1 MVHIKYKA
9 EGEKMKKFLQSNETR
24 YRLFRTIIQGIIG
37 VLIANAD
44 FLISGLNFSPEAKAF
59 IVALVMAIL
68 SPIMSELGNGETDD
82 GNGEAAEEVNMF
94 DCLEG
99 GENDENENYAA
110 EE

>member
-1 MVHIKYKA
+1 
-9 EGEKMKKFLQSNETR
+9 MKKFLQSNETR

-37 VLIANAD
+37 VVIANAD

-68 SPIMSELGNGETDD
+68 SPIMSELGNEKAD
-82 GNGEAAEEVNMF
+82 EEGNMF

-99 GENDENENYAA
+99 GEDDENENYAA

>member
-1 MVHIKYKA
+1 
-9 EGEKMKKFLQSNETR
+9 MKRFLQSNETR

-37 VLIANAD
+37 VVIANAD

-68 SPIMSELGNGETDD
+68 SPIMSELGNNEP
-82 GNGEAAEEVNMF
+82 EEVNMF

-99 GENDENENYAA
+99 GEYENENDAA
-110 EE
+110 EEQ

>member
-1 MVHIKYKA
+1 
-9 EGEKMKKFLQSNETR
+9 MKEFLRSNKTR

-37 VLIANAD
+37 VVIANAD

-68 SPIMSELGNGETDD
+68 SPIMSELGNNEP
-82 GNGEAAEEVNMF
+82 EEVNMF

-99 GENDENENYAA
+99 GEYENENSPA

>member
-1 MVHIKYKA
+1 
-9 EGEKMKKFLQSNETR
+9 MKEFLRSNKTR

-37 VLIANAD
+37 VVIANAD
-44 FLISGLNFSPEAKAF
+44 FLISGLHFSPEAKAF

-68 SPIMSELGNGETDD
+68 SPIMSELGNNEP
-82 GNGEAAEEVNMF
+82 EEVNVF

-99 GENDENENYAA
+99 GEDDENENYAA